1 MTECVN
7 CLIKFFFLNFVKHN
21 RLKIFR
27 IKCCEVY
34 FEALN
39 VPALC
44 IQPQG
49 VFALYSAG
57 LTTGMSVDIG
67 YDSTDICPV
76 YEGGLVKY
84 AHVQTGYAARQILD
98 FLTEYLGKRH
108 VDLGHNAAAIID
120 DVLHNRIHVK
130 QILSMPRRGYEMYLN
145 TTSGKRVEFSQEAFL
160 VAEMFFQPEE
170 VNKIVQKDWKVMAL
184 TDGIVGS
191 SYRIESEIRPYMH
204 SGVVLNGG
212 LSVIPGLADRLTTEL
227 EMKLDK
233 PVNIIRTDESYV
245 ATWMGAATFA
255 GILDAQRSF
264 VTKKQFED
272 HGARIVKNRF
282 L

>member
-1 MTECVN
+1 MSKSKNFYVN
-7 CLIKFFFLNFVKHN
+7 QFSKTKMFNF
-21 RLKIFR
+21 FR

-39 VPALC
+39 VPAFC

-49 VFALYSAG
+49 VYALYSAG
-57 LTTGMSVDIG
+57 LTTGLSVDIG
-67 YDSTDICPV
+67 YDTTDICPV

-84 AHVQTGYAARQILD
+84 AHLQTGYAARQILD
-98 FLTEYLGKRH
+98 FLTESLWKRD
-108 VDLGHNAAAIID
+108 VDLGHNVGAIID
-120 DVLHNRIHVK
+120 NVLHNSMHVK
-130 QILSMPRRGYEMYLN
+130 QVLSMPRRNYEMYLT
-145 TTSGKRVEFSQEAFL
+145 TTSGECVEFSQEAFFA
-160 VAEMFFQPEE
+160 AEMFFQPEE
-170 VNKIVQKDWKVMAL
+170 VNKVVGKDWKVMAL
-184 TDGIVGS
+184 TDGIVES
-191 SYRIESEIRPYMH
+191 SSRIDSEIRPYMH
-204 SGVVLNGG
+204 NGIVLNGG
-212 LSVIPGLADRLTTEL
+212 LSVISGLADRLTAEL
-227 EMKLDK
+227 EKKLNK

-245 ATWMGAATFA
+245 ATWMGASLYA